1 MQKGT
6 GYLGSSSLSTSK
18 VDQELIPDKPKG
30 HSIRYNFYKFTFDNP
45 EQDCTI
51 VINNSSP
58 IYIPAGKGFNIDSI
72 DAPIWSFKIKEA
84 NIKYSWIGA
93 Y

>member
-6 GYLGSSSLSTSK
+6 GYHGSPSPLTSK
-18 VDQELIPDKPKG
+18 TNEDIIPEKPKNY
-30 HSIRYNFYKFTFDNP
+30 SIRYNFYKFSFDNP

-51 VINNSSP
+51 IINDSP
-58 IYIPAGKGFNIDSI
+58 PIFLPAGKGFNIDSI

-84 NIKYSWIGA
+84 GIKYTWIGA